1 MRNET
6 ASVPFGAQETPPT
19 APYDPPQPAPQA
31 EAWRR
36 ALKVVGCCPPRRT
49 AVRTTVRR
57 VKSMRHVNGV

>member
-6 ASVPFGAQETPPT
+6 ASVPFGSLETPT

-57 VKSMRHVNGV
+57 VKSMRHHNGG